1 MSNRRSLDV
10 EPHVAAVGQSP
21 EAPIAAV
28 RDDRPDAR
36 ETGQAVAQELTTG
49 PDVVWLGGIS
59 ASAHGQAQDL
69 DEDRSFGAD
78 RPTAPTA
85 GVVKRRAIAPA
96 PYRFNDS
103 SSATRPR
110 IEHGGSG
117 CRLELDRLGSTSQGQ
132 HSPSEAD
139 PQDEHRRHRGRDQ
152 QVAAYEVNEC
162 VGAGDGPANGTGNE
176 QERARHPG
184 PLASI
189 E

>member
-1 MSNRRSLDV
+1 MGARRR
-10 EPHVAAVGQSP
+10 PVAFGQVAPLAAGPGEEEHRVDHLPARDAGWRATSSGRIKKICDTVPLFVGHLSSWHSMRP
-21 EAPIAAV
+21 GAIRRTPI
-28 RDDRPDAR
+28 
-36 ETGQAVAQELTTG
+36 QE
-49 PDVVWLGGIS
+49 
-59 ASAHGQAQDL
+59 
-69 DEDRSFGAD
+69 
-78 RPTAPTA
+78 
-85 GVVKRRAIAPA
+85 
-96 PYRFNDS
+96 S

-117 CRLELDRLGSTSQGQ
+117 GRLELDRLGSTSQAQ

-184 PLASI
+184 PLASV